1 MYPQSHNNKHQPIR
15 RNHSMSNI
23 INHKLTCRQ
32 SLWSRENMPLIVYA
46 HTTYLACLWSCSPTM
61 TVGIA
66 GSSRKH
72 PADVSTH
79 RGPMTTPPQQCFPLC
94 LKETCQGHAPGFASL
109 PPRMYVVGSS
119 AGPCHT
125 SAASSRN
132 DCNTTSVNAT
142 LGGWSSKAGPSS
154 TGAFSGPTTLGA
166 AAPRTVDAQVTNT
179 IRCSMALSLCAI
191 MIDLVLLIIAVYMC
205 DQSLINILILATTL
219 RGWYRSGSCIL
230 ILVWSVFAASLL
242 HRTFTFGFRVWSL
255 IDID

>member
-1 MYPQSHNNKHQPIR
+1 MIPR
-15 RNHSMSNI
+15 DLENI
-23 INHKLTCRQ
+23 Q
-32 SLWSRENMPLIVYA
+32 LIDYA

-66 GSSRKH
+66 GSSRRH

-79 RGPMTTPPQQCFPLC
+79 RGPMTTPPHRCFPLC

-109 PPRMYVVGSS
+109 PPRMYVVYSP

-166 AAPRTVDAQVTNT
+166 AAPSTVDTQVTNT
-179 IRCSMALSLCAI
+179 IRYSMVLSLCAI
-191 MIDLVLLIIAVYMC
+191 MIDLILLIIAVYMW
-205 DQSLINILILATTL
+205 DQSLVNTLILGK
-219 RGWYRSGSCIL
+219 RMQ
-230 ILVWSVFAASLL
+230 
-242 HRTFTFGFRVWSL
+242 
-255 IDID
+255 